1 MPDLGQAQTGSLRS
15 TPKQLKMTASDKNA
29 AMFKCMGN
37 NHYVPFMWSSKA
49 TVASG
54 TAEVVVTSG
63 VKFYDMELA
72 TYANVTATAT
82 SNPGG
87 NYWVEHD
94 TGANIIKVVVASSV
108 SADVDFDLQFMLGVG
123 IDIGTLQTRG
133 TGAPAQSY
141 P

>member
-15 TPKQLKMTASDKNA
+15 TPKQIKMTASDKSA

-37 NHYVPFMWSSKA
+37 NHYVPFIWSTQA
-49 TVASG
+49 VVSG
-54 TAEVVVTSG
+54 TATEAIVVDG

-72 TYANVTATAT
+72 SYANVTATAT
-82 SNPGG
+82 SDPGDA
-87 NYWVEHD
+87 YWVAYD
-94 TGANIIKVVVASSV
+94 TGANTIKVVVGSAV
-108 SADVDFDLQFMLGVG
+108 SADVTFNVQFILGPG
-123 IDIGTLQTRG
+123 IDISTLSTRG

>member
-15 TPKQLKMTASDKNA
+15 TPKQIKMTASDKAA

-37 NHYVPFMWSSKA
+37 NHYVPFIWSTQA
-49 TVASG
+49 VVSG
-54 TAEVVVTSG
+54 TATEVTVASG

-72 TYANVTATAT
+72 SYANVTATAT
-82 SNPGG
+82 SDPSDA
-87 NYWVEHD
+87 YWVEYD
-94 TGANIIKVVVASSV
+94 TGVNTIKIVVGSAVP
-108 SADVDFDLQFMLGVG
+108 ADVTFNVQFILGSG
-123 IDIGTLQTRG
+123 IDISTLSTRG